1 MRGAS
6 PPLSKKTPVKLKQQS
21 PSFLLLSSLVALHP
35 PVFLQPSLLRKKKS
49 RPLHL
54 VPRHSQH
61 SLPIHVIF
69 SFVWSFNPSS
79 SNSNNREI
87 PNPYHYNGQDPP
99 SLSFSPFIVN
109 PPTIKLLLCLFFAS
123 PASLD
128 FKIIE
133 TATTTLSFAPLIGFA
148 CNDDSD
154 QTFHPR

>member
-79 SNSNNREI
+79 CNSNNREI
-87 PNPYHYNGQDPP
+87 PNPCHYNGQDPS
-99 SLSFSPFIVN
+99 SLSPFLLLLSTHRQPNCFSVSSSLPLRLSILKLS
-109 PPTIKLLLCLFFAS
+109 KLLRLRYHS
-123 PASLD
+123 
-128 FKIIE
+128 
-133 TATTTLSFAPLIGFA
+133 
-148 CNDDSD
+148 
-154 QTFHPR
+154 RR